1 MDEQQGSDLTDG
13 RTDEVAVGPTGVAQV
28 DRVLAEIDR
37 LEELPVGEHVG
48 AFERAQEQLRRALDA
63 PQEP

>member
-1 MDEQQGSDLTDG
+1 MDEQQGSSHSDG
-13 RTDEVAVGPTGVAQV
+13 LAFEPTGVVEVDQV
-28 DRVLAEIDR
+28 LEQIDR
-37 LEELPVGEHVG
+37 LNDVPVAEHVG